1 MPGPM
6 NMNTI
11 INALIQRNPQIA
23 NNPQAQEI
31 LNVIRTGDAQRG
43 QQIAENLCRNNG
55 ITKEQGYQS
64 AAQWAQ
70 NIFSGGS
77 PKI

>member
-11 INALIQRNPQIA
+11 INALVQRNPQVA
-23 NNPQAQEI
+23 NNPEVQEI

-55 ITKEQGYQS
+55 MTKEQGYQS

-70 NIFSGGS
+70 QIFSGGNN
-77 PKI
+77 